1 MSFRCLSYGKLMS
14 EYRQTAMLFLN
25 PFSLSYREIWSRMTQ
40 FFGFYVVLTK
50 TMIIYYMET
59 KKKKKKITD
68 TVRIIIVE
76 AVKLNLM
83 TKKLLFCFLHPPSF
97 AKESS

>member
-1 MSFRCLSYGKLMS
+1 
-14 EYRQTAMLFLN
+14 MLFLN

-59 KKKKKKITD
+59 KKKKKKNH
-68 TVRIIIVE
+68 RYG
-76 AVKLNLM
+76 KNN
-83 TKKLLFCFLHPPSF
+83 HS
-97 AKESS
+97 